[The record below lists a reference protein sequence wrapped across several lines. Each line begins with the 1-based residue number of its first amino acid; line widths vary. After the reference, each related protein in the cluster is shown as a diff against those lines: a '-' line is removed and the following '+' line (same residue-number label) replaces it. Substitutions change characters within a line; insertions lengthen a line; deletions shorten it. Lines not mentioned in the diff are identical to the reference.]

1 MFDLAVS
8 LYLAVSAIVLGT
20 GLFILLRGVVDVFV
34 IAPLLLLL
42 ANVLVALPF
51 AYRVIQGKMAML
63 ARSQDS
69 YVPALICA
77 AGGDSGW
84 SPFRRWRP
92 SLVLLPVSARRFRW
106 VT

>member
-42 ANVLVALPF
+42 ANMLVALSF
-51 AYRVIQGKMAML
+51 AYRVIREKW
-63 ARSQDS
+63 RCWP
-69 YVPALICA
+69 V
-77 AGGDSGW
+77 AGQAVCQPHLRGWRRSGW
-84 SPFRRWRP
+84 SLSGAGMAWFCCRSRRG
-92 SLVLLPVSARRFRW
+92 AFAG
-106 VT
+106 